1 MLKRI
6 AIVLFTLIIVG
17 TLSWVALDPSQSKSI
32 AQARPVQRCPY
43 VPAVPAQPDLAD
55 PYYPFGGA
63 CYDAYLH
70 TLADNEWATIFWL
83 DIHCSP
89 IELNGKKWYSC
100 ECMAAQI
107 TTRNMNNTN
116 AYNTYLNCITQP

>member
-1 MLKRI
+1 MIKKFF
-6 AIVLFTLIIVG
+6 AAFGVMVVVG
-17 TLSWVALDPSQSKSI
+17 VLSWFALDPGANNTVAI
-32 AQARPVQRCPY
+32 ARPVTRCPY

-70 TLADNEWATIFWL
+70 TVADNEWATIFWL

-89 IELNGKKWYSC
+89 VELNGKKYYTC
-100 ECMAAQI
+100 ECLAAQV
-107 TTRNMNNTN
+107 TVRGLRNAE
-116 AYNTYLNCITQP
+116 AYNTYLNCIAQP